1 MTATTNMVFS
11 ESTNKTGMYE
21 MFQDLTSTN
30 PNSYSIYKFARDC
43 NNSLL
48 AYKALADGNSAT
60 YQFDDSNQTATA
72 EISRDLVLGTYQYL
86 VTVDDATSA
95 NQVTEIERVEMA
107 NSSSGT
113 AFNVLYPYDEMDSD
127 ESIVFRRTISGV
139 PSQYYKRDNYIFL
152 DVKPNFNC
160 RLVQEGIAGF
170 RIFIKRTMT
179 YFAGTDT
186 TKVAGIPHAHQEFV
200 VYRAVYLYC
209 VANLPDQ
216 ASGYLAILNGII
228 KDIKKY
234 YAERDKDSHRKISTA
249 EINFM

>member
-21 MFQDLTSTN
+21 LFQDLTSTN
-30 PNSYSIYKFARDC
+30 PTSYTAYKFARDC
-43 NNSLL
+43 NNALL
-48 AYKALADGNSAT
+48 AYKALADGNSGT

-72 EISRDLVLGTYQYL
+72 EIARDLISGTYQYQ

-107 NSSSGT
+107 NSSLGT
-113 AFNVLYPYDEMDSD
+113 TFNVLYPYDEMDSD

-160 RLVQEGIAGF
+160 RLAQEGAAGL

-186 TKVAGIPHAHQEFV
+186 TKVAGIPHAHQEFL
-200 VYRAVYLYC
+200 VYRPAYLYC
-209 VANLPDQ
+209 VANLPEQ
-216 ASGYLAILNGII
+216 APGYLAMLNSLTR
-228 KDIKKY
+228 DIKKY
-234 YAERDKDSHRKISTA
+234 YAERDKDSHKTITA
-249 EINFM
+249 EAPFFM